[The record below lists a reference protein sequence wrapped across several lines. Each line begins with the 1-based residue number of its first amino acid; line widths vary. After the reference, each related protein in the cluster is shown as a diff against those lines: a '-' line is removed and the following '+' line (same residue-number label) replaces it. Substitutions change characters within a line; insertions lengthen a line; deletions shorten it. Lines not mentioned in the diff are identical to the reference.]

1 MDESISRAAKD
12 LVQKMIADVF
22 QSSLT
27 EWYGLSDMRIIGTR
41 PSAVPLI
48 SVQEHLLDRV
58 FVLADHSLLHL
69 EFQSTRER
77 TLYRFY
83 RYAVALTLQYQT
95 PVRTVVIYL
104 VPAGDAPTRLEL
116 GSVDYTVQ
124 NISIA
129 EKDGTATWARLR
141 TLAPEDWAEGDIMDL
156 AFFPFMKDARTQAE
170 RAILAA
176 KLASTIPGGMGRLA
190 SALIVGLTSSLVEPD
205 VLKSMKEVIRMNDLI
220 TELAQEA
227 LARGWKEGI
236 ERGRE
241 LGLEQGKEL
250 GLEQGKQLGLEVGK
264 AEGRVQ
270 GRRELLVAL
279 LSARFGELP
288 VEMTTQL
295 ENLTD
300 TELLMVARELWSVE
314 SLETLT
320 KILNSGDKS

>member
-1 MDESISRAAKD
+1 MDDSIPRAAKD

-27 EWYGLSDMRIIGTR
+27 EWYGLSDMRIVATR

-58 FVLADHSLLHL
+58 FELADHSLLHL

-83 RYAVALTLQYQT
+83 RYAVALTLQYQQ

-104 VPAGDAPTRLEL
+104 VPLGDAPTRLEL

-129 EKDGTATWARLR
+129 EKDGAATWGHLR
-141 TLAPEDWAEGDIMDL
+141 TLAPEDWSEGDIMDL
-156 AFFPFMKDARTQAE
+156 AFFPFMEDSRTQAE

-176 KLASTIPGGMGRLA
+176 ELAGTIPGGMGRLA
-190 SALIVGLTSSLVEPD
+190 SAFIVGLTSSLVEPE

-236 ERGRE
+236 EQGRAQGRVE
-241 LGLEQGKEL
+241 GRMEGWLEAV
-250 GLEQGKQLGLEVGK
+250 LEV
-264 AEGRVQ
+264 
-270 GRRELLVAL
+270 

-288 VEMTTQL
+288 PHMLTRIRT
-295 ENLTD
+295 LTD
-300 TELLMVARELWSVE
+300 GQLLIVARGLASME
-314 SLETLT
+314 SLDDLT
-320 KILNSGDKS
+320 DLLNHQV